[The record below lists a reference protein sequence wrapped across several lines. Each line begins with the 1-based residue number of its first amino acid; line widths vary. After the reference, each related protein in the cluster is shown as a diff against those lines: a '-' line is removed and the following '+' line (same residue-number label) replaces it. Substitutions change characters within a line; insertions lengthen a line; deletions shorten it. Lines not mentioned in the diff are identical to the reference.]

1 MSTDKVRWS
10 DFDKLH
16 VIRRLRELVGRWW
29 QIQINFTDT
38 KGLLRGVPDGK
49 FFNPLNPICRAVT
62 GNNKGFEACRGT
74 ARQTTVEG
82 TRTKDAKVSRCHA
95 GFSTITVPIRVEGKY
110 MGCVF
115 GDGFLVADSV
125 AEQKSRIKSFLERT
139 FPGSEAELISH
150 IDALPILS
158 DKDISYLTELIEM
171 VVEEIIVSQ
180 KRVSDESD
188 KVTELSK
195 ELGVRYGFDRMIGK
209 AAPMQ
214 DLYRLLDR
222 VCDSEA
228 TVLINGENGTGKEL
242 IAKALHYNSRRK
254 DRKFVVINCGAF
266 NENLL
271 ESELFGHM
279 KGSFTGAIKDKK
291 GLFEEADGGT
301 LFLDEIGETSM
312 SMQVKM
318 LRVLQEGTF
327 TPVGATVMKRVNVR
341 ILAATNR
348 ELQRAVKEG
357 IFREDLYYRLK
368 VINLTVPPLRDRKE
382 DIPIL
387 AEHFLTKYGKESGA
401 PKKEL
406 DKGTLERLVNH
417 DWPGNVRELENE
429 IERLCVLAGSDAV
442 VSPECLS
449 SHIIENAKN
458 KYPGYR
464 VNGRLKDALEELEK
478 EMIKEGL
485 ERTRWN
491 KSRLAKELGISR
503 AGLIMKVEKYGLDKR
518 GGERGGSGP

>member
-1 MSTDKVRWS
+1 MTDKVRWS
-10 DFDKLH
+10 EFDKLH
-16 VIRRLRELVGRWW
+16 VVRRLRELVGKWW

-38 KGLLRGVPDGK
+38 KGLLRGVPEGK
-49 FFNPLNPICRAVT
+49 FFNPLNPICKAVT
-62 GNNKGFEACRGT
+62 EDNRGFESCRGT
-74 ARQTTVEG
+74 ARQTTVEA
-82 TRTKDAKVSRCHA
+82 TRSKDARISRCHA
-95 GFSTITVPIRVEGKY
+95 GFSTVTVPIRVEGKY
-110 MGCVF
+110 IGCVF
-115 GDGFLVADSV
+115 GDGFLVADSA
-125 AEQKSRIKSFLERT
+125 AEQKARIKTYLERQ
-139 FPGSEAELISH
+139 FSGREEELNAYVE
-150 IDALPILS
+150 ALPILS
-158 DKDISYLTELIEM
+158 EKDIAYLTELIEM

-180 KRVSDESD
+180 KRVSDEQE
-188 KVTELSK
+188 KVGELSK
-195 ELGVRYGFDRMIGK
+195 ELGTRYGFDRMIGK
-209 AAPMQ
+209 SAPMQ

-222 VCDSEA
+222 VCDSDA

-254 DRKFVVINCGAF
+254 DKKFVVVNCGAF

-271 ESELFGHM
+271 ESELFGHV

-327 TPVGATVMKRVNVR
+327 TPVGSTVTKKSSVR

-348 ELQRAVKEG
+348 ELQKMVKEG
-357 IFREDLYYRLK
+357 SFREDLYYRLH
-368 VINLTVPPLRDRKE
+368 VINLLVPPLRERKE

-387 AEHFLTKYGKESGA
+387 AEHFLKKFAKESGH
-401 PKKEL
+401 KKDV
-406 DKGTLERLVNH
+406 DKVTLERLLNH

-429 IERLCVLAGSDAV
+429 IERLCVLAGPDAAI
-442 VSPECLS
+442 SQELLS
-449 SHIIENAKN
+449 SHIADNAKN

-464 VNGRLKDALEELEK
+464 VAGKLKDALEDLEK
-478 EMIKEGL
+478 QMILDGL

-491 KSRLAKELGISR
+491 KSKLAKELGISR

-518 GGERGGSGP
+518 GTS

>member
-1 MSTDKVRWS
+1 MSDAVQWS

-16 VIRRLRELVGRWW
+16 VIRRLRELVGKWW
-29 QIQINFTDT
+29 KIQINFTDT

-49 FFNPLNPICRAVT
+49 FFNPLNPICKLVT
-62 GNNKGFEACRGT
+62 QDPKGFESCRGT
-74 ARQTTVEG
+74 ARQTTVE
-82 TRTKDAKVSRCHA
+82 TTKSKDARLSRCHA
-95 GFSTITVPIRVEGKY
+95 GFSTLTVPIRVEGRY
-110 MGCVF
+110 VGCVF
-115 GDGFLVADSV
+115 GDGFIVESSAE
-125 AEQKSRIKSFLERT
+125 EQKLKMRNYLERS
-139 FPGSEAELISH
+139 FAGRDNELKAYLDAIPVLSEKEIN
-150 IDALPILS
+150 
-158 DKDISYLTELIEM
+158 YLTELVEM

-180 KRVSDESD
+180 KRVSDEMD
-188 KVTELSK
+188 KVGELSK
-195 ELGVRYGFDRMIGK
+195 ELGNRYGFDRMIGK
-209 AAPMQ
+209 SSAMQ

-254 DRKFVVINCGAF
+254 DKKFVVVNCGAF

-279 KGSFTGAIKDKK
+279 KGSFTGAVRDKK

-327 TPVGATVMKRVNVR
+327 TPVGSTQTKRVNVR

-348 ELQRAVKEG
+348 ELPKMVKEG
-357 IFREDLYYRLK
+357 LFREDLYYRLK

-382 DIPIL
+382 DIPLLID
-387 AEHFLTKYGKESGA
+387 HFLQKFNKESRQ
-401 PKKEL
+401 KKTVA
-406 DKGTLERLVNH
+406 KATLERLINH

-429 IERLCVLAGSDAV
+429 VERLCVLAGNETEMDA
-442 VSPECLS
+442 ELLS
-449 SHIIENAKN
+449 QHIQDNSKKN
-458 KYPGYR
+458 FPGYR
-464 VNGRLKDALEELEK
+464 VAGRLKDALEDLEK
-478 EMIKEGL
+478 QMILDGL

-491 KSRLAKELGISR
+491 KSKLAKELGISR

-518 GGERGGSGP
+518 G

>member
-1 MSTDKVRWS
+1 MSDKVRWS

-16 VIRRLRELVGRWW
+16 VIRRLRELVGKWW
-29 QIQINFTDT
+29 KIQINFTDT
-38 KGLLRGVPDGK
+38 KGLLRGVPEGK
-49 FFNPLNPICRAVT
+49 FFNPLNAICQAVVSDSR
-62 GNNKGFEACRGT
+62 GFEACRGT
-74 ARQTTVEG
+74 ARQTTVET
-82 TRTKDAKVSRCHA
+82 TRSKDARLSRCHA

-115 GDGFLVADSV
+115 GDGFMVADSV
-125 AEQKSRIKSFLERT
+125 DEQKQRIRSYLERA
-139 FPGSEAELISH
+139 FPGREDELMAFIDQLPVLSE
-150 IDALPILS
+150 
-158 DKDISYLTELIEM
+158 KDINYLTELIEM

-180 KRVSDESD
+180 KRVSDEAE
-188 KVTELSK
+188 KVGELSK

-209 AAPMQ
+209 SAPMQ

-222 VCDSEA
+222 VCDSDA

-242 IAKALHYNSRRK
+242 IARALHYNSRRK
-254 DRKFVVINCGAF
+254 DKKFVVVNCGAF

-279 KGSFTGAIKDKK
+279 KGAFTGAIKDKK

-318 LRVLQEGTF
+318 LRMLQEGTF
-327 TPVGATVMKRVNVR
+327 TPVGSTITKRANVR
-341 ILAATNR
+341 VLAATNR
-348 ELQRAVKEG
+348 ELQRMVKEG
-357 IFREDLYYRLK
+357 TFREDLYYRLK
-368 VINLTVPPLRDRKE
+368 VINLTVPPLRERKE

-387 AEHFLTKYGKESGA
+387 ADHFLNKFAKESGH
-401 PKKEL
+401 KKVM
-406 DKGTLERLVNH
+406 DKSTLERLINH

-429 IERLCVLAGSDAV
+429 IERLCVLAGAEGV
-442 VSPECLS
+442 ISPELLS
-449 SHIIENAKN
+449 QHILENAKN

-478 EMIKEGL
+478 QMIREGL

-518 GGERGGSGP
+518 SG

>member
-1 MSTDKVRWS
+1 MSDKVNWN

-16 VIRRLRELVGRWW
+16 VIRRLRELVGKWW
-29 QIQINFTDT
+29 KIQINFTDA
-38 KGLLRGVPDGK
+38 KGLLRSVPEGK
-49 FFNPLNPICRAVT
+49 FFNPLNPICRAVV
-62 GNNKGFEACRGT
+62 GDDKGFEACRGT
-74 ARQTTVEG
+74 ARQTTVDA
-82 TRTKDAKVSRCHA
+82 TRGKDARLSRCHA
-95 GFSTITVPIRVEGKY
+95 GFSTITVPIRVDGKY

-115 GDGFLVADSV
+115 GDGFLVTETAE
-125 AEQKSRIKSFLERT
+125 EQKSRIKAYLERA
-139 FPGSEAELISH
+139 FNGREHELTSYL
-150 IDALPILS
+150 DSLPVLS
-158 DKDISYLTELIEM
+158 QKDIAYLTELIEM
-171 VVEEIIVSQ
+171 VVEEIIASQ
-180 KRVSDESD
+180 KRVNDEMD
-188 KVTELSK
+188 KVSELSR
-195 ELGVRYGFDRMIGK
+195 ELGTRYGFDRMIGK
-209 AAPMQ
+209 SAPMQ

-222 VCDSEA
+222 VCDSDA

-254 DRKFVVINCGAF
+254 DKKFVVVNCGAF

-327 TPVGATVMKRVNVR
+327 TPVGSTQIKKVNVR

-348 ELQRAVKEG
+348 DLQRMVKEG
-357 IFREDLYYRLK
+357 TFREDLYYRLK
-368 VINLTVPPLRDRKE
+368 VINLTVPPLRERKE

-387 AEHFLTKYGKESGA
+387 SDHFMNKFNKESNQ
-401 PKKEL
+401 KKTL
-406 DKGTLERLVNH
+406 GKTTLERLINH
-417 DWPGNVRELENE
+417 EWPGNVRELENE
-429 IERLCVLAGSDAV
+429 IERLCVLGGSDEEIM
-442 VSPECLS
+442 PDLLS
-449 SHIIENAKN
+449 AHILDNAKN

-478 EMIKEGL
+478 QMIREGL

-518 GGERGGSGP
+518 NA

>member
-1 MSTDKVRWS
+1 MSDKVRWS
-10 DFDKLH
+10 EFDKLH
-16 VIRRLRELVGRWW
+16 VIRRLRELVGKWW
-29 QIQINFTDT
+29 KIQINFTDT
-38 KGLLRGVPDGK
+38 KGLLRGVPEGK
-49 FFNPLNPICRAVT
+49 FFNPLNAICQAVVSD
-62 GNNKGFEACRGT
+62 NRGFEACRGT
-74 ARQTTVEG
+74 ARQTTVET
-82 TRTKDAKVSRCHA
+82 TRSKDARLSRCHA

-115 GDGFLVADSV
+115 GDGFMVADSV
-125 AEQKSRIKSFLERT
+125 EEQKLRIRSYLERA
-139 FPGSEAELISH
+139 FPGREEELMAYIDQLPVLSE
-150 IDALPILS
+150 
-158 DKDISYLTELIEM
+158 KDINYLTELIEM

-180 KRVSDESD
+180 KRVSDEAE
-188 KVTELSK
+188 KVGELSK

-209 AAPMQ
+209 SAPMQ

-222 VCDSEA
+222 VCDSDA

-242 IAKALHYNSRRK
+242 IARALHYNSRRK
-254 DRKFVVINCGAF
+254 DKKFVVVNCGAF

-279 KGSFTGAIKDKK
+279 KGAFTGAIKDKK

-318 LRVLQEGTF
+318 LRMLQEGTF
-327 TPVGATVMKRVNVR
+327 TPVGSTVTKRANVR
-341 ILAATNR
+341 VLAATNR
-348 ELQRAVKEG
+348 DLQRMVKEG
-357 IFREDLYYRLK
+357 TFREDLYYRLK
-368 VINLTVPPLRDRKE
+368 VINLTVPPLRERKE
-382 DIPIL
+382 DIPVL
-387 AEHFLTKYGKESGA
+387 ADHFLNKFAKESGQ
-401 PKKEL
+401 KKVM
-406 DKGTLERLVNH
+406 DKSTLERLINH

-429 IERLCVLAGSDAV
+429 IERLCVLAGAEGV
-442 VSPECLS
+442 IIPELLS
-449 SHIIENAKN
+449 QHILENAKN

-478 EMIKEGL
+478 QMIREGL

-518 GGERGGSGP
+518 SG

>member
-1 MSTDKVRWS
+1 MSDKVRWS
-10 DFDKLH
+10 EFDKLH
-16 VIRRLRELVGRWW
+16 VIRRLRELVGKWW
-29 QIQINFTDT
+29 KIQINFTDT
-38 KGLLRGVPDGK
+38 KGLLRGVPEGK
-49 FFNPLNPICRAVT
+49 FFNPLNAICQTVVSDSR
-62 GNNKGFEACRGT
+62 GFEACRGT
-74 ARQTTVEG
+74 ARQTTVET
-82 TRTKDAKVSRCHA
+82 TRSKDARLSRCHA

-115 GDGFLVADSV
+115 GDGFMVADSV
-125 AEQKSRIKSFLERT
+125 EEQKLRIRSYLERS
-139 FPGSEAELISH
+139 FSGREEELMRFIDQLPVLSE
-150 IDALPILS
+150 
-158 DKDISYLTELIEM
+158 KDINYLTELIEM

-180 KRVSDESD
+180 KRVSDEAE
-188 KVTELSK
+188 KVGELSK

-209 AAPMQ
+209 SAPMQ

-222 VCDSEA
+222 VCDSDA

-242 IAKALHYNSRRK
+242 IARALHYNSRRK
-254 DRKFVVINCGAF
+254 DKKFVVVNCGAF

-279 KGSFTGAIKDKK
+279 KGAFTGAIKDKK

-318 LRVLQEGTF
+318 LRMLQEGTF
-327 TPVGATVMKRVNVR
+327 TPVGSTVTKRANVR
-341 ILAATNR
+341 VLAATNR
-348 ELQRAVKEG
+348 ELQRMVKEG
-357 IFREDLYYRLK
+357 GFREDLYYRLK
-368 VINLTVPPLRDRKE
+368 VINLTVPPLRERKE
-382 DIPIL
+382 DIPVL
-387 AEHFLTKYGKESGA
+387 TEHFLNKFAKESGM
-401 PKKEL
+401 KKEM
-406 DKGTLERLVNH
+406 DKQTLERLINH

-429 IERLCVLAGSDAV
+429 VERLCVLAGGEGLITSDL
-442 VSPECLS
+442 LS
-449 SHIIENAKN
+449 QHILDNAKN

-464 VNGRLKDALEELEK
+464 VNGRLKDALEDLEK
-478 EMIKEGL
+478 QMILEGL

-518 GGERGGSGP
+518 SG

>member
-1 MSTDKVRWS
+1 MSDKVRWS
-10 DFDKLH
+10 EFDKLH
-16 VIRRLRELVGRWW
+16 VIRRLRELVGKWW
-29 QIQINFTDT
+29 KIQINFTDT

-49 FFNPLNPICRAVT
+49 FFNPLNSICQAVT
-62 GNNKGFEACRGT
+62 SDPKGFEACRGT
-74 ARQTTVEG
+74 ARQTTVDT
-82 TRTKDAKVSRCHA
+82 TRSKDARLGRCHS
-95 GFSTITVPIRVEGKY
+95 GFSTINVPIRVEGKY
-110 MGCVF
+110 VGCVF
-115 GDGFLVADSV
+115 GDGFMVADTV
-125 AEQKSRIKSFLERT
+125 DEQKARIKSYLERS
-139 FPGSEAELISH
+139 FPGREAELVAH
-150 IDALPILS
+150 IDALPVLS
-158 DKDISYLTELIEM
+158 EKDLAYLTELIEM

-180 KRVSDESD
+180 KRVSDEQD
-188 KVTELSK
+188 KVGELSK
-195 ELGVRYGFDRMIGK
+195 ELGTRYGFDRMIGK
-209 AAPMQ
+209 SAPMQ

-254 DRKFVVINCGAF
+254 DKKFIVINCGAF

-327 TPVGATVMKRVNVR
+327 TPVGATQTKRVNVR

-348 ELQRAVKEG
+348 ELQRMVKEG
-357 IFREDLYYRLK
+357 TFREDLYYRLK

-382 DIPIL
+382 DIPL
-387 AEHFLTKYGKESGA
+387 LVEHFLTKFAKESGI
-401 PKKEL
+401 KKSL
-406 DKGTLERLVNH
+406 ASVTLERLINH

-429 IERLCVLAGSDAV
+429 VERVCVLSGGELEVLPDA
-442 VSPECLS
+442 LS
-449 SHIIENAKN
+449 QHIQDNAKN

-464 VNGRLKDALEELEK
+464 VAGRLKDALEELEK
-478 EMIKEGL
+478 QMIQEGL

-518 GGERGGSGP
+518 SI